1 MDIAAILRSK
11 YNVKKETDMVALI
24 EEAVLVASLVVPE
37 RLKKHRSRIVKL
49 LFDDNPARSDLLFS
63 DDELF
68 DDDEDKNGRLG
79 SKITHDSPLP
89 PVKSAVAGDDSSRN
103 IRNNK
108 TNIKIPTKGGAV
120 SPPPGCG
127 GGSDVHGGGGSDVH
141 GVGCKRKSL
150 KCSKVVQAP
159 TCGVKQRLL
168 SKIKRRK
175 VQYNTTWIR

>member
-49 LFDDNPARSDLLFS
+49 LFDDNPGRSDLLFS

-68 DDDEDKNGRLG
+68 DDDDDDDDDPRSG
-79 SKITHDSPLP
+79 SKITHAASPLP
-89 PVKSAVAGDDSSRN
+89 PV
-103 IRNNK
+103 NK
-108 TNIKIPTKGGAV
+108 TKIKILKKGASV
-120 SPPPGCG
+120 DALSPSPRCG
-127 GGSDVHGGGGSDVH
+127 GGRDVHGGAT
-141 GVGCKRKSL
+141 VGCKRKSL
-150 KCSKVVQAP
+150 SAGNGRLNSKVVQAP

-168 SKIKRRK
+168 SKMKRRK
-175 VQYNTTWIR
+175 VQYNPTWIR